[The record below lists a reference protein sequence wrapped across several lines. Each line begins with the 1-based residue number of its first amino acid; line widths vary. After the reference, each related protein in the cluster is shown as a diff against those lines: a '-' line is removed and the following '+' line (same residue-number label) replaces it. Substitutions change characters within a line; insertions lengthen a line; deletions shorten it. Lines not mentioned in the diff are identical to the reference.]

1 MIKESIFKKKI
12 KIIALSKGIQEL
24 DEKVMAVYFNCL
36 KALPYIEEVMD
47 NAVFKKYRGRLPEVA
62 ELNDDHKE
70 LASLKRQQQENQ
82 ERIAQ
87 HREAMLYE
95 NRRNGAE
102 GHTHIFD
109 IIRKTHFTK
118 EITREESDAR
128 FDAIIKGV
136 SNGI

>member
-1 MIKESIFKKKI
+1 MIKESTFKKKI
-12 KIIALSKGIQEL
+12 QIIALSKGIQEL
-24 DEKVMAVYFNCL
+24 DERVMAVYFNCL
-36 KALPYIEEVMD
+36 KTLPYIEEVMD
-47 NAVFKKYRGRLPEVA
+47 NAVFKKYRGRLPEVT

-70 LASLKRQQQENQ
+70 LVGAKRQQQENI
-82 ERIAQ
+82 ER
-87 HREAMLYE
+87 HRNAMLYK

-128 FDAIIKGV
+128 FNQIINGV
-136 SNGI
+136 KNGI